1 MVVTPILLV
10 LLTLALLML
19 GSSLARASHQMRVD
33 DSLLGR
39 SLFRFYPLEVSETGI
54 YRWSRP
60 EATLFLYG
68 YDGRAVVTSLRLA
81 AFRPADQP
89 VALVHLQGDTID
101 AGSFPVDSVWRTY
114 HLLMP
119 MRPTGETP
127 LHFTTEAY
135 QPPADPR
142 ELGVALSDVTIA
154 ATPSAMLHPVRLV
167 YLLGWPLLVW
177 LVLVRLRASPRLAV
191 GGGLVMALGAGWAAA
206 FPVEA
211 GYWWPTLGWPWWP
224 LLPFALLMAAPQL
237 GLLLARVRSYLVT
250 HQTLSLA
257 GIGLAL
263 GALLALR
270 LGFAVAPGMA
280 LLVVGT
286 WLGQV
291 WLKRAASRQGLLST
305 RNAVIILALLG
316 LLALGTRLVNLDTLP
331 AGLWRDESRHGL
343 QALRIWEDP
352 AYRPVYVVEGA
363 DLPAL
368 LFYLMAPVIGSAGP
382 HPWSVRL
389 VSALAGAL
397 TPLALYWASVPLIGR
412 RAALVAAGLLAGA
425 SWALSMSRWA
435 FPATL
440 DHLLVLTALGL
451 VWRTLPVEASR
462 LRLLAVPRAK
472 PEVDQHL
479 GSAVP
484 SVIGMALAGLLGGL
498 AMYTYHTGRLA
509 PVALGAAVVV
519 RLGLNPYLWR
529 KAAPGLAIA
538 LVVGALTI
546 TPLGLAIL
554 GDLEGYNRRVGTV
567 SWLDANNPDSRT
579 PLALALDN
587 LQRYALAYHAVG
599 DRNGRHHLP
608 DVPLLDPVTG
618 LLLALG
624 LGAALPRLRQ
634 QPGFLVVVALGVIY
648 LVPAV
653 LSNDAPHAMRA
664 LGTLAP
670 ACMLA
675 GIGFVGLRYGL
686 GGSDQGSPVWANEPA
701 EAGLASIS
709 PRIYARSAPA
719 HTLMRSA
726 ALVLLGASLLFNLW
740 LYFGVMRLEPRVYGE
755 FDLVETAVGRL
766 IQQHHSQNNLA
777 SEDLT
782 IYLPETLRTT
792 DTVRF
797 LTWGI
802 EIGRYDGRP
811 LEAEGAA
818 VLLLPASAD
827 EAEQAAA
834 LAALGAE
841 GRALGVVA
849 TTPNGTPLVL
859 AFGRGQ
865 AADRMLR

>member
-1 MVVTPILLV
+1 MVVTPTLLA
-10 LLTLALLML
+10 LFTLALLML

-33 DSLLGR
+33 DPLLGR

-89 VALVHLQGDTID
+89 VALVHLRSDTLD
-101 AGSFPVDSVWRTY
+101 QGSFPVDSVWRTY

-127 LHFTTEAY
+127 LYFTTAAY
-135 QPPADPR
+135 QSPADPR

-154 ATPSAMLHPVRLV
+154 ATPGLMLHPVRLV
-167 YLLGWPLLVW
+167 YLLGWPLLGW
-177 LVLVRLRASPRLAV
+177 LALVRLRASPRLAV

-224 LLPFALLMAAPQL
+224 LLPFALLMGARQL
-237 GLLLARVRSYLVT
+237 GLLLARVRSYLIS
-250 HQTLSLA
+250 HSTLSLA

-270 LGFAVAPGMA
+270 LGFAVAPGML

-291 WLKRAASRQGLLST
+291 WLKRAALRQGLLST
-305 RNAVIILALLG
+305 RKVAIMLALLG
-316 LLALGTRLVNLDTLP
+316 LLALGTRLVNLDTQP

-368 LFYLMAPVIGSAGP
+368 LFYLMAPVIGSFGP

-412 RAALVAAGLLAGA
+412 RAALVAAGLLASA

-451 VWRTLPVEASR
+451 VWRTLPVDASQ
-462 LRLLAVPRAK
+462 LSLFDAPRTK
-472 PEVDQHL
+472 PEVNQQRR
-479 GSAVP
+479 SIVP
-484 SVIGMALAGLLGGL
+484 SMIGMAVAGLLGGL

-509 PVALGAAVVV
+509 PVALGAAVVI

-538 LVVGALTI
+538 LVVGALMI

-567 SWLDANNPDSRT
+567 SWLDANNPVSRT

-587 LQRYALAYHAVG
+587 LQRYALAYHAIG
-599 DRNGRHHLP
+599 ERNGRHHLP

-634 QPGFLVVVALGVIY
+634 QPGLLVVVTLGVIY

-686 GGSDQGSPVWANEPA
+686 GGSPDQIDEPA
-701 EAGLASIS
+701 PSAFASTIS
-709 PRIYARSAPA
+709 RVYPKEKPVPPLIRAAP
-719 HTLMRSA
+719 LM
-726 ALVLLGASLLFNLW
+726 LLGASLLFNLW
-740 LYFGVMRLEPRVYGE
+740 LYFGVMRLDPRVYGE

-766 IQQHHSQNNLA
+766 IQQDHEQNNLV

-782 IYLPETLRTT
+782 IYLPEALRTA

-797 LTWGI
+797 MTWGI
-802 EIGRYDGRP
+802 ELGRYDGRP

-818 VLLLPASAD
+818 VILLPASAD
-827 EAEQAAA
+827 DTEQAAA

-849 TTPNGTPLVL
+849 TKPHGTPLVL

>member
-1 MVVTPILLV
+1 
-10 LLTLALLML
+10 
-19 GSSLARASHQMRVD
+19 
-33 DSLLGR
+33 
-39 SLFRFYPLEVSETGI
+39 
-54 YRWSRP
+54 
-60 EATLFLYG
+60 
-68 YDGRAVVTSLRLA
+68 
-81 AFRPADQP
+81 
-89 VALVHLQGDTID
+89 
-101 AGSFPVDSVWRTY
+101 
-114 HLLMP
+114 
-119 MRPTGETP
+119 
-127 LHFTTEAY
+127 
-135 QPPADPR
+135 
-142 ELGVALSDVTIA
+142 
-154 ATPSAMLHPVRLV
+154 
-167 YLLGWPLLVW
+167 
-177 LVLVRLRASPRLAV
+177 
-191 GGGLVMALGAGWAAA
+191 
-206 FPVEA
+206 
-211 GYWWPTLGWPWWP
+211 
-224 LLPFALLMAAPQL
+224 
-237 GLLLARVRSYLVT
+237 
-250 HQTLSLA
+250 
-257 GIGLAL
+257 
-263 GALLALR
+263 
-270 LGFAVAPGMA
+270 
-280 LLVVGT
+280 
-286 WLGQV
+286 
-291 WLKRAASRQGLLST
+291 
-305 RNAVIILALLG
+305 
-316 LLALGTRLVNLDTLP
+316 
-331 AGLWRDESRHGL
+331 
-343 QALRIWEDP
+343 
-352 AYRPVYVVEGA
+352 
-363 DLPAL
+363 
-368 LFYLMAPVIGSAGP
+368 AGP

-397 TPLALYWASVPLIGR
+397 TPLALYWASAPLIGR
-412 RAALVAAGLLAGA
+412 RAALIAAGLLASA

-451 VWRTLPVEASR
+451 IWRTLPVDSSR
-462 LRLLAVPRAK
+462 LGLLAVPRTK
-472 PEVDQHL
+472 PEVDQPL
-479 GSAVP
+479 GSAAS

-509 PVALGAAVVV
+509 PVALGAAVVI

-587 LQRYALAYHAVG
+587 MQRYALAYHAVG
-599 DRNGRHHLP
+599 ERNGRHHLP

-675 GIGFVGLRYGL
+675 GIGFIGLRYGL
-686 GGSDQGSPVWANEPA
+686 GGSDQSSPVWTNKPA
-701 EAGLASIS
+701 EVGLASRS
-709 PRIYARSAPA
+709 PRIYARSTPA
-719 HTLMRSA
+719 HTVMRSA

-782 IYLPETLRTT
+782 IYLPEALRTT

-811 LEAEGAA
+811 LEAQGAA
-818 VLLLPASAD
+818 VILLPASAE

-834 LAALGAE
+834 LATLGAE

-849 TTPNGTPLVL
+849 TTPNGTPLVR

-865 AADRMLR
+865 AADRILR